1 MSGLAEA
8 VAGARAG
15 DAEGEQSLR
24 WLYQDFGRAELVR
37 LAIFKAGDYGIK
49 GRRAD
54 LLEAVRILTV
64 CDELE
69 EKQ

>member
-1 MSGLAEA
+1 MSGLGEA
-8 VAGARAG
+8 VAEARAA
-15 DAEGEQSLR
+15 DPDGETTLR
-24 WLYQDFGRAELVR
+24 WVYCDFGRAELVR

-54 LLEAVRILTV
+54 LIEALRILSV

-69 EKQ
+69 EGA

>member
-1 MSGLAEA
+1 MSRLAEA
-8 VAGARAG
+8 VAASRAADG
-15 DAEGEQSLR
+15 EGETSLR
-24 WLYQDFGRAELVR
+24 WVYQDYGRAELVR

-54 LLEAVRILTV
+54 LIEAIRILTV

-69 EKQ
+69 ERI